1 MPVLTGFMLNP
12 FQDYFSNAVYDDE
25 AAFEKYREEI
35 QRQFQIEDDTYD
47 NVIRPGVKPLR
58 YMESKNGRSPGF
70 FFKTFAGGLL
80 QASAEEEAEG
90 FFYL

>member
-35 QRQFQIEDDTYD
+35 QRQF
-47 NVIRPGVKPLR
+47 
-58 YMESKNGRSPGF
+58 
-70 FFKTFAGGLL
+70 
-80 QASAEEEAEG
+80 
-90 FFYL
+90 